1 MNDVDISEIAVLVF
15 VCCLGLSTLIMAIA
29 LAHVF
34 WTYTN

>member
-1 MNDVDISEIAVLVF
+1 MKDVDISEIAVLVF
-15 VCCLGLSTLIMAIA
+15 VVSLGLSTLIIAIA

>member
-1 MNDVDISEIAVLVF
+1 MKDVDISEIAVLVF
-15 VCCLGLSTLIMAIA
+15 VVALGLSTLIIAIA